1 MIQPAYRWRFPAGTI
16 VAPELLEA
24 GDRVG
29 LSPRLVAILHARGL
43 TTAPELV
50 AFAGAPAD
58 GLHDPLLLPDASPF
72 LERCVTARERGETIL
87 VFGDFDAD
95 GLTGLAIMTTALRRF
110 GLNVEPYVPSRLEEG
125 HGLSLRAVQAAV
137 QGKAGVIVTVD
148 CGSTSGTEIRAATDA
163 GIDVLVTDHHRLP
176 EVLPPARAL
185 VNAHRA
191 DSQYPD
197 RRLAGSGVA
206 FKLAQLLARD
216 GQPGHTS
223 QTAWTADDLSQL
235 AMIGTVADVAPVLGE
250 NRAIARLGLERL
262 RTSPRAGLAAL
273 LAGAS
278 IPLETVDLE
287 TVAYDIA
294 PRLNAA
300 GRVGEAMEAAR
311 LLLTD
316 DLAEAERLAATLEHA
331 NATRRD
337 MTADAM
343 SEASA
348 IVEAMPDE
356 PATIIRGSWPVGIVG
371 LIASKF
377 AEDRGRPAVVG
388 TTVGEVIRASCRS
401 ARGFDLAAALE
412 SCSDLLLRY
421 GGHPGAAGFEVTPGN
436 WEPLRQ
442 RLLTLAEVSLP
453 ALETDRRAELLIDLA
468 LPAADVDYGLIRE
481 LDSLAP
487 TGPGNRDPLVG
498 VLGLTV
504 SRVRSAKGGH
514 TQLTLRREK
523 DVLDAIAFG
532 RADLAENLQEG
543 DRVDVVARL
552 ASREFGG
559 IECIQLEVRDL
570 APSGFHAESRGILGV
585 DPVGTPA
592 LMPAVASSPAA

>member
-1 MIQPAYRWRFPAGTI
+1 
-16 VAPELLEA
+16 
-24 GDRVG
+24 
-29 LSPRLVAILHARGL
+29 
-43 TTAPELV
+43 
-50 AFAGAPAD
+50 
-58 GLHDPLLLPDASPF
+58 
-72 LERCVTARERGETIL
+72 
-87 VFGDFDAD
+87 
-95 GLTGLAIMTTALRRF
+95 
-110 GLNVEPYVPSRLEEG
+110 
-125 HGLSLRAVQAAV
+125 
-137 QGKAGVIVTVD
+137 
-148 CGSTSGTEIRAATDA
+148 
-163 GIDVLVTDHHRLP
+163 
-176 EVLPPARAL
+176 
-185 VNAHRA
+185 
-191 DSQYPD
+191 
-197 RRLAGSGVA
+197 
-206 FKLAQLLARD
+206 
-216 GQPGHTS
+216 
-223 QTAWTADDLSQL
+223 
-235 AMIGTVADVAPVLGE
+235 
-250 NRAIARLGLERL
+250 
-262 RTSPRAGLAAL
+262 
-273 LAGAS
+273 
-278 IPLETVDLE
+278 
-287 TVAYDIA
+287 
-294 PRLNAA
+294 
-300 GRVGEAMEAAR
+300 
-311 LLLTD
+311 
-316 DLAEAERLAATLEHA
+316 
-331 NATRRD
+331 

-371 LIASKF
+371 LMASKF

-453 ALETDRRAELLIDLA
+453 APETDRRAELAIDLA
-468 LPAADVDYGLIRE
+468 LRAADVDYVLIRE

-504 SRVRSAKGGH
+504 SRVRSANGGH

-532 RADLAENLQEG
+532 RTDLAESLQEG

-585 DPVGTPA
+585 DPVGTAA
-592 LMPAVASSPAA
+592 LMPAVASSSVA